1 MIPLGLASTLS
12 GYHSPHAMFI
22 FCFFLTSTSE
32 SMFPL
37 SFCGSLLLKHI
48 NITSLQSLLRAHKMF
63 GDTELGKWIAHAML
77 SEDFHRGAR
86 SLEVHDFVRAVE
98 CDQGAQS

>member
-1 MIPLGLASTLS
+1 
-12 GYHSPHAMFI
+12 MFT

-63 GDTELGKWIAHAML
+63 GDTELGKWIAYAML
-77 SEDFHRGAR
+77 SSEHLHLGAT
-86 SLEVHDFVRAVE
+86 SLEVRDFVRAVE